1 MLPFKIGLLRKREKM
16 KPQIL
21 IIFVLLSFLVT
32 SSTAA
37 NSKSN
42 QTDSENLSQD
52 NSTELTRGP
61 PCKSDDQ
68 CEKDLT
74 HTAYCV
80 LDHCVCPL
88 GAMMVRAHGKFRCL
102 TWFCKRDRDCHTS
115 GLPAT
120 NERCIHGVCGCAQGW
135 HADRFQCVKSG
146 DQGGEE

>member
-1 MLPFKIGLLRKREKM
+1 M
-16 KPQIL
+16 KPQIP

-42 QTDSENLSQD
+42 QTDVYNLSQN

-61 PCKSDDQ
+61 PCESDDQ

-146 DQGGEE
+146 DQEEKNEQK